1 MCLEFFLYM
10 RKCSSELLT
19 KVNKCVNKM
28 DSSDSRNYSASLYFN
43 ITFSYDVTSATSTL
57 DFYLF

>member
-1 MCLEFFLYM
+1 MCLDFFLYM

-43 ITFSYDVTSATSTL
+43 TTYS
-57 DFYLF
+57 